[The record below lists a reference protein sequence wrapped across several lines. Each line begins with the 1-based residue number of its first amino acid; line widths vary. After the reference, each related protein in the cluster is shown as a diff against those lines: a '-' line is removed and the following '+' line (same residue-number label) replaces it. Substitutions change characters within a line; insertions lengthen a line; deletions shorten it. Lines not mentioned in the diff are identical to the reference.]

1 MIALNSLIDQAYSS
15 ITMAGLGETPSGDM
29 QVAAK
34 DELNRLIASLNSQG
48 YIAMNHKWKD
58 MPGRRILYFKKLVE
72 GETDPN
78 VIDMEPPSTVV
89 GVARRI
95 GDRYIPLVNSN
106 QLQMA
111 AVNPSST
118 AARWTY
124 GTDTEPMPEGYEGM
138 RNVGVVTLDGDP
150 RGQVRIWYNLDIP
163 KYDLDDIIYLPD
175 LYNELLLSGLC
186 YRLACHFNLSPEK
199 KADCKADFDPAKNLI
214 KRNSASQRM
223 FQSSTI
229 AGDYRQSYQD
239 GLAGN
244 GF

>member
-15 ITMAGLGETPSGDM
+15 LVMVGLGETPSGDM
-29 QVAAK
+29 QEAAK
-34 DELNRLIASLNSQG
+34 DELNRLISILNSQG
-48 YIAMNHKWKD
+48 FIAMNHKWAD

-95 GDRYIPLVNSN
+95 GNRYIPLVNSN

-111 AVNPSST
+111 AINPSST

-124 GTDTEPMPEGYEGM
+124 GTDTEPVPDGSGEM
-138 RNVGVVTLDGDP
+138 RNVGIVTLDGDP

-163 KYDLDDIIYLPD
+163 KYDLDDIIYLPE

-186 YRLACHFNLSPEK
+186 YRLACRFNLSPEK
-199 KADCKADFDPAKNLI
+199 KADCEADFRTAKNLI

-229 AGDYRQSYQD
+229 AGDFRQTYQD